1 LRARTSGF
9 LGTWGSSKAKRAA
22 GADGGRRSASILD
35 LEAGYG
41 RCNLAGMNQNISR
54 RSALR
59 KISGGT
65 VGLAAAASLAPHLG
79 VADDGS
85 RPKLKGNIR
94 HSVSAWCYGGLFSAG
109 KNKPAKMSFE
119 DFCRECYGMGL
130 ESVELLG
137 AEDWPTVKKVGMTC
151 AMCNGPDTISY
162 GWNRVDHH
170 DNLLPKFEK
179 VIPQVAEH
187 GFPNII
193 TFSGNRKGMS
203 DEEGLENCVKG
214 LKRLMPIA
222 EQHKVT
228 VVMELLNSKR
238 SHKDYMCDHTAWGV
252 EVCKRVGSERLK
264 LLYDIFHLQIMEG
277 DVIDTIRENHQYI
290 GHYHTGG
297 VPGRN
302 EIDETQELYYPAIMK
317 AIVATGYKGF
327 VGQEFV
333 PKRPD
338 ALASLKECVLI
349 CDV

>member
-1 LRARTSGF
+1 
-9 LGTWGSSKAKRAA
+9 
-22 GADGGRRSASILD
+22 
-35 LEAGYG
+35 
-41 RCNLAGMNQNISR
+41 MNQSLSR
-54 RSALR
+54 RSALS
-59 KISGGT
+59 KITGGT
-65 VGLAAAASLAPHLG
+65 AALAVAANLPRRLQAAEEAAS
-79 VADDGS
+79 
-85 RPKLKGNIR
+85 PKLKGNIH
-94 HSVSAWCYGGLFSAG
+94 HSVSAWCYGGLFNPG
-109 KNKPAKMSFE
+109 KLKPASMSFE
-119 DFCRECYGMGL
+119 DFCRECAKLGL

-137 AEDWPTVKKVGMTC
+137 AKEWPAVRKAGLTC
-151 AMCNGPDTISY
+151 AMCNGPDTIPY
-162 GWNRVDHH
+162 GWNRVEHH
-170 DNLLPKFEK
+170 DDLLPKFEK
-179 VIPQVAEH
+179 AIPQVAEA

-193 TFSGNRKGMS
+193 TFSGNRNGMS
-203 DEEGLENCVKG
+203 DEQGLENCVKG
-214 LKRLMPIA
+214 LKRLVPIA

-228 VVMELLNSKR
+228 VCMELLNSKR

-277 DVIDTIRENHQYI
+277 DVIDTIRENHQYN

-302 EIDETQELYYPAIMK
+302 EIDDSQELYYPAIMK

-338 ALASLKECVLI
+338 ALASLKQCVLI

>member
-1 LRARTSGF
+1 
-9 LGTWGSSKAKRAA
+9 
-22 GADGGRRSASILD
+22 
-35 LEAGYG
+35 
-41 RCNLAGMNQNISR
+41 MNQRITR
-54 RSALR
+54 RSALG

-65 VGLAAAASLAPHLG
+65 IGLASAAALAGRVQSAEPG
-79 VADDGS
+79 QPA
-85 RPKLKGNIR
+85 KLKGNIH
-94 HSVSAWCYGGLFSAG
+94 HSVSAWCYNSLFNPG

-119 DFCRECYGMGL
+119 DFCRECAAMGI

-137 AEDWPTVKKVGMTC
+137 ASEWPAVKKAGLTC
-151 AMCNGPDTISY
+151 AMCNGPDSIPY

-170 DNLLPKFEK
+170 DVLLPKFEAA
-179 VIPQVAEH
+179 IPQVAEM

-193 TFSGNRKGMS
+193 TFSGNRKGMG

-214 LKRLMPIA
+214 LKRLAPIA
-222 EQHKVT
+222 EKHKVT
-228 VVMELLNSKR
+228 VCVELLNSKR

-252 EVCKRVGSERLK
+252 EVCKRVGSDRVK
-264 LLYDIFHLQIMEG
+264 LLYDIFHMQIMEG
-277 DVIDTIRENHQYI
+277 DVIDTIRENHQYL

-302 EIDETQELYYPAIMK
+302 EIDGTQEINYPAVMK